1 MLLLKE
7 VHSEDKDTLKFLQ
20 VLAFSVPSVFNMTES
35 NTALIIGVNS
45 QDGYFLCKLLIEKGY
60 FVFGTVRNATSKPP
74 SKKFSDHPNF
84 RVMHLDL
91 QNAETAKLCMSEV
104 TKNKKSSGPLEVY
117 CLAAV
122 SQVAKSVS
130 HPISSADT
138 NALGPLRILTAILE
152 TGRSTDVRFLFA
164 SSSEIFGNPL
174 SSPQDE
180 QTACNPSSPYGMSKL
195 FATQQ
200 VAFQRKFHDLFA
212 CSAILFNHESTR
224 RPPTFVTRKVTL
236 TVSAISKGVAHH
248 IDIGNLDAK
257 RDWGHAE
264 DYVHGMWI
272 ILQQSTPRDFVI
284 GSGELHSVR
293 ELVEEAFNVIGV
305 KICWSGTGLDEV
317 GFDSETKVIRVK
329 VNPSYY
335 RAEDKKA
342 VQLVKVADPGHVV
355 ADNTRIFGTGWRR
368 KHSFHG
374 MIHDMMMHDLALSR
388 DIVCSLL
395 GLK

>member
-1 MLLLKE
+1 
-7 VHSEDKDTLKFLQ
+7 
-20 VLAFSVPSVFNMTES
+20 MTR

-60 FVFGTVRNATSKPP
+60 LVFGTVRNETSIPP
-74 SKKFSDHPNF
+74 PKKFTDHPNF

-91 QNAETAKLCMSEV
+91 QDTDAVKLCISEV
-104 TKNKKSSGPLEVY
+104 AKKDTSSGPVEVY

-122 SQVAKSVS
+122 SQVSKSVS
-130 HPISSADT
+130 QPISSADA
-138 NALGPLRILTAILE
+138 NALGPLRVLTAILATE
-152 TGRSTDVRFLFA
+152 RATGFRFLFA

-180 QTACNPSSPYGMSKL
+180 QTACNPSSPYGISKL

-200 VAFQRKFHDLFA
+200 VGFQRKFHDLFA

-248 IDIGNLDAK
+248 IDIGNLDAE

-264 DYVHGMWI
+264 DYVHGMWM

-293 ELVEEAFNVIGV
+293 DLVEEAFNIIGV
-305 KICWSGTGLDEV
+305 KISWSGTGLDEV
-317 GFDSETKVIRVK
+317 GFDSETGVVRVK

-335 RAEDKKA
+335 RPEDKKA
-342 VQLVKVADPGHVV
+342 VQLVKVADPGQVI
-355 ADNTRIFGTGWRR
+355 ADNTQIFGIGWRR
-368 KHSFHG
+368 KHSFHD
-374 MIHDMMMHDLALSR
+374 MIRDMMMHDLALSS
-388 DIVCSLL
+388 DMVCSLL
-395 GLK
+395 DLK